1 LQANAEGKK
10 AERMPSSSE
19 KGEGNTPAK
28 MPCCQVFEPM
38 VQSGHRLASLG
49 FSAFSE
55 HAHRNQGRLP
65 FSKLLGQRI
74 LPITNMAGATPP
86 AAI

>member
-1 LQANAEGKK
+1 MRYLQVNAEEKI
-10 AERMPSSSE
+10 AVFILPSGGR
-19 KGEGNTPAK
+19 KGGRTPTK
-28 MPCCQVFEPM
+28 MPCCQVFEPV

-65 FSKLLGQRI
+65 F
-74 LPITNMAGATPP
+74 
-86 AAI
+86 